1 MIIAYRI
8 ASRRY
13 FKLITFTTFFVT
25 STTLFFLV
33 VFLLFFFCNV
43 NAASP
48 YALHRR
54 RRCRTA
60 KADLST
66 KTNSTFAISLFLAS
80 FFSVLFFFF
89 YFFFFRYYFPTS

>member
-1 MIIAYRI
+1 L
-8 ASRRY
+8 
-13 FKLITFTTFFVT
+13 FFWFFWFFV
-25 STTLFFLV
+25 V
-33 VFLLFFFCNV
+33 VFFCNV

-80 FFSVLFFFF
+80 FFSVLFFSTSSSVITSPHHNND
-89 YFFFFRYYFPTS
+89 YFFSMRAWVCAAKRESLKKCFLI